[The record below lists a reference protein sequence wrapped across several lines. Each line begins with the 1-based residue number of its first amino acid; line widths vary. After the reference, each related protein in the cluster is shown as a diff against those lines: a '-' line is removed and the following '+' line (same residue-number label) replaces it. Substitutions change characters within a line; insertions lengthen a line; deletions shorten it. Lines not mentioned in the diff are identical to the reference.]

1 MTRPIPTTPPYR
13 FRLGMSLLA
22 VAWAVLPT
30 ACGPGSGS
38 SSAPVLGT
46 LPDFTLVDQDA
57 EEFGSD
63 QLRGSVWI
71 ADFVFTR
78 CPDMCPMLT
87 SVMARVQRQLAK
99 DPALEDVRLVSISV
113 DPEHDTPARLT
124 DYAEKHGADR
134 GRWAFLTGPRQ
145 EIWLLSRD
153 GFRLAVG
160 EAPGSADA
168 PIFHSDKFVLADR
181 EGRIRG
187 YYDALDQK
195 AQLALMRDIRL
206 VAGESAAASA
216 PDS

>member
-1 MTRPIPTTPPYR
+1 MTQLPPTIAALHARTR
-13 FRLGMSLLA
+13 VLA
-22 VAWAVLPT
+22 VACVVCLT
-30 ACGPGSGS
+30 ACGSEPSI
-38 SSAPVLGT
+38 APVLGT

-63 QLRGSVWI
+63 ELRGSVWI

-99 DPALEDVRLVSISV
+99 DPALEGVRLVSISV

-153 GFRLAVG
+153 GFRLPVG

-206 VAGESAAASA
+206 VASESAAANA
-216 PDS
+216 PGS